1 MESLGAVETVDHIW
15 TNCDDAYVATIVT
28 DEDSTTRSKL
38 SDSMADLVNAGRM
51 AESERRYA
59 PKVAGRLGLKK
70 DDHGLLPLAHPAIKK
85 LSDSIHYVKNY
96 LSELYV
102 LVNASKKKEPKLQ
115 GKCNAANPHSNQH
128 EKVHI
133 CTAQHCTAGCAVSIF
148 ILIKRNCTRIAQR
161 TLILSK

>member
-70 DDHGLLPLAHPAIKK
+70 DDHGLLVPLAHPAIEK

-102 LVNASKKKEPKLQ
+102 LVNASKKKSLNCKANAMQLTPILINMK
-115 GKCNAANPHSNQH
+115 KCTSAQHS
-128 EKVHI
+128 
-133 CTAQHCTAGCAVSIF
+133 TAQLAVQFRFSF
-148 ILIKRNCTRIAQR
+148 
-161 TLILSK
+161 